1 MYRFLFRPRWIAFHL
16 LVALAITTMVNL
28 GFWQLDRLDQRE
40 AFNASVVALYDA
52 PVRPLDEVLVL
63 AGEAVTD
70 VEWQPVVVSGI
81 YLNDET
87 IRVVNRSQRGIAG
100 DNIVTPLQLAGGR
113 VLLVNRGFSPLDAFV
128 PAPPPGE
135 ILVTGRVHASQIR
148 HTGQLADRPEGDLL
162 EVQRIDIDRIAP
174 QLPGEVVPVYMDL
187 ISSDPTESDNAPT
200 PIVAPALT
208 EGNHLAYTV
217 QWFTFALCVAAGWII
232 AIRRSARAR
241 RYSNGAPDPGE
252 ALC

>member
-16 LVALAITTMVNL
+16 LVAVAIITMINL
-28 GFWQLDRLDQRE
+28 GFWQLDRLEQRE

-52 PVRPLDEVLVL
+52 PVLALDEVLL
-63 AGEAVTD
+63 WAGEALTD
-70 VEWQPVVVSGI
+70 IEWQPVFVSGI

-113 VLLVNRGFSPLDAFV
+113 ILLVNRGFIPLDTFV
-128 PAPPPGE
+128 PPAPPGE
-135 ILVTGRVHASQIR
+135 LVVVGRVHASQIR
-148 HTGQLADRPEGDLL
+148 HTAQLADRPEGDLL

-174 QLPGEVVPVYMDL
+174 QLPGEVVPVYIDL
-187 ISSDPTESDNAPT
+187 ISSDPTENDNAPT
-200 PIVAPALT
+200 PIIAPALT

-217 QWFTFALCVAAGWII
+217 QWFTFALCAAAGWII
-232 AIRRSARAR
+232 AIRRSVRAR
-241 RYSNGAPDPGE
+241 RYTVDSPPAS
-252 ALC
+252 